1 MRPAAE
7 ISPHYGEF
15 VNGIHRQMGF
25 FDFENRP
32 SVEQMTL
39 RSSDARLI
47 REHIAKTRRDRK
59 IIGAKLSESLDKG
72 QKYISRV
79 ETGEIETPPLETL
92 ADIAG
97 HLDSP
102 LSYLFFTDGYGETAE
117 EIREKIQRL
126 IAIDDIE
133 QLRRY
138 YRLLLVAREKF

>member
-1 MRPAAE
+1 M
-7 ISPHYGEF
+7 
-15 VNGIHRQMGF
+15 
-25 FDFENRP
+25 
-32 SVEQMTL
+32 EQMTL
-39 RSSDARLI
+39 RPSDARLI
-47 REHIAKTRRDRK
+47 REHIAKTRRDKK
-59 IIGAKLSESLDKG
+59 ISGAKLSEALDKA

-92 ADIAG
+92 AHIAE

-102 LSYLFFTDGYGETAE
+102 LSYLFFTDGYGETVE
-117 EIREKIQRL
+117 EVREKIQKL